1 MTARKP
7 MNTLNR
13 SLLLLLSLLPS
24 LAAEIKGVATRC
36 LITLGDRPRAEV
48 RLISAPE
55 ISFEVGTRYTVH
67 SERADGPTSPDWKPL
82 VIERRYDAADGDW
95 KQWWAEATALIP
107 PRGGDVIVP
116 VTYLRII
123 TVSME
128 AQNGAPVT
136 ELRCEGGFPLS
147 YSVVVGPDGT
157 AIERLTTVAT
167 KVTLIPTP

>member
-7 MNTLNR
+7 MNNLNR

-24 LAAEIKGVATRC
+24 LAADSKGVATRC
-36 LITLGDRPRAEV
+36 LITLGDQPRAEV

-55 ISFEVGTRYTVH
+55 ISFEVGSRIFAN
-67 SERADGPTSPDWKPL
+67 SEHPNGPISPDWKPL
-82 VIERRYDAADGDW
+82 VIERRYSAADGDW
-95 KQWWAEATALIP
+95 KQWWAEATARIP
-107 PRGGDVIVP
+107 PRGGSVVVPANYLRTITATLAYQNGVP
-116 VTYLRII
+116 V
-123 TVSME
+123 
-128 AQNGAPVT
+128 A

-157 AIERLTTVAT
+157 AFERLTTVAT